1 MSATKCVF
9 LLALAATAGCNLGWG
24 TPYPGAATRYRE
36 FYRCSAVS
44 GSWCYDPVKDSETGG
59 GGAHGYVV
67 GMNMGAEA
75 GDIAGRSAGGIAF
88 DLRGEYRYSLSK
100 WASVGAFAGVGFT
113 AGSIEGVDG
122 STPDMEDPKLSVRR
136 IPLGGKLTLV
146 PTPPLIV
153 TAGAFVAP
161 TTLRVDDQDS
171 VSTTAYGWTAG
182 GGLSLPFPGLH
193 LVLMFEWQHH
203 RGSEVTVDT
212 MTGTFGSDVYL
223 ASYWIVF

>member
-1 MSATKCVF
+1 MRPTQYLP
-9 LLALAATAGCNLGWG
+9 LLALVATAGCNLGWG

-36 FYRCSAVS
+36 FYRCSAVA

-67 GMNMGAEA
+67 GMSMGTEA
-75 GDIAGRSAGGIAF
+75 GDVAGRSAGGIAF
-88 DLRGEYRYSLSK
+88 DVRGEYRYSLTK

-113 AGSIEGVDG
+113 AGSIDSGDG
-122 STPDMEDPKLSVRR
+122 GDMDPKLGVRR
-136 IPLGGKLTLV
+136 IPLGGKLMLV
-146 PTPPLIV
+146 PTPPLIF

-161 TTLRVDDQDS
+161 TTLRIDEGDS
-171 VSTTAYGWTAG
+171 VSTTAYGWSAG

-203 RGSEVTVDT
+203 RGSDVTVDA
-212 MTGTFGSDVYL
+212 MTGRYGSDVYL
-223 ASYWIVF
+223 ASYWLVL